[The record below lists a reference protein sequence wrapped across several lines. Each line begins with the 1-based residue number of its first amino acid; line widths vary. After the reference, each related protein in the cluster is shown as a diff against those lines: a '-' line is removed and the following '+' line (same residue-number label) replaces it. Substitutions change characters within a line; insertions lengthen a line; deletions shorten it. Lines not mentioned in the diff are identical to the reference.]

1 MRVRELYSRLA
12 DSIDATVVTGN
23 FPGARDE
30 TVRGVRYRRVGAK
43 SPYWFSRLTYAAS
56 ANLIL
61 RSESYD
67 AALFDFSSYTPL
79 FFPPG
84 KAAGVVVH
92 HITSPTAER
101 RWGKVLTRGIAGLE
115 KSMISRAGRISA
127 TSDAARDAAKTIAP
141 ATPLHMV
148 SAGVAP
154 SLFSLE
160 RHPESFLLYFGRL
173 DIYHKGI
180 DTLLD
185 AVAIVARSKPDVLL
199 KIAGRGSS
207 AEEIAALARKSGIE
221 RNVEVL
227 GAVDDAERDRLFATA
242 VMQVMPSRFEGF
254 GLAAAE
260 AMAAGVPLI
269 ASNAGSLPEV
279 VDAPRGGVL
288 VPPDDPQGLADAIV
302 RMLDDDAMRVS
313 LSLSARESARR
324 FDWDRVAADHLAFI
338 HAVAGQ

>member
-1 MRVRELYSRLA
+1 LA

-30 TVRGVRYRRVGAK
+30 TVRRVKYRRVGAK
-43 SPYWFSRLTYAAS
+43 RPYWFSRLTYAAS
-56 ANLIL
+56 ANRIL

-79 FFPPG
+79 FFPRSKPS
-84 KAAGVVVH
+84 GVVVH

-127 TSDAARDAAKTIAP
+127 TSDAARDASKGIAP
-141 ATPLHMV
+141 DTPLHMV

-185 AVAIVARSKPDVLL
+185 AIAIVSRSKPDVLL

-207 AEEIAALARKSGIE
+207 ADEITALAGKLGIE
-221 RNVEVL
+221 RNVQVL
-227 GAVDDAERDRLFATA
+227 GAVDDAERDRLFSTA

-288 VPPDDPQGLADAIV
+288 VPPDDPQALADAIV
-302 RMLDDDAMRVS
+302 KLFGDEAMRRR
-313 LSLSARESARR
+313 LSSSARESARR
-324 FDWDRVAADHLAFI
+324 FDWDRVARDHLAFI
-338 HAVAGQ
+338 HAVAGR

>member
-23 FPGARDE
+23 FPGASNE
-30 TVRGVRYRRVGAK
+30 TVRGVSYRRVGARR
-43 SPYWFSRLTYAAS
+43 PYWLSRLTYAAA
-56 ANLIL
+56 ANRIL
-61 RSESYD
+61 RKERYD

-79 FFPPG
+79 FFPRNRP
-84 KAAGVVVH
+84 AGVVVH

-101 RWGKVLTRGIAGLE
+101 RWGKILTRGIAGLE
-115 KSMISRAGRISA
+115 KAMISRADRISA
-127 TSDAARDAAKTIAP
+127 TSDAARDAATSIAP
-141 ATPLHMV
+141 GTPLHMV

-154 SLFSLE
+154 SLFTLD
-160 RHPESFLLYFGRL
+160 RHPENFLLYFGRL

-180 DTLLD
+180 DTLLE
-185 AVAIVARSKPDVLL
+185 AIAIVARTNPDVLL

-207 AEEIAALARKSGIE
+207 AEEIAALARKNGID
-221 RNVEVL
+221 RNVQVL
-227 GAVDDAERDRLFATA
+227 GAVDDEERDRLFATA
-242 VMQVMPSRFEGF
+242 KMQVMPSRFEGF

-279 VDAPRGGVL
+279 VDAPRGGIL
-288 VPPDDPQGLADAIV
+288 VHPDDPQGLADAIV
-302 RMLDDDAMRVS
+302 NLLSDDARRQS
-313 LSLSARESARR
+313 LSISARESARR

-338 HAVAGQ
+338 KAVAGQ

>member
-1 MRVRELYSRLA
+1 VRVRELYSRLA

-30 TVRGVRYRRVGAK
+30 TVRGVTYRRVGAK
-43 SPYWFSRLTYAAS
+43 SPYWFSRITYAAS
-56 ANLIL
+56 ANRIL
-61 RSESYD
+61 RNEKYD

-79 FFPPG
+79 FLPRG
-84 KAAGVVVH
+84 RSTGVVVH

-101 RWGKVLTRGIAGLE
+101 RWGKILTRGIAGLE
-115 KSMISRAGRISA
+115 RSMISRAGRISA
-127 TSDAARDAAKTIAP
+127 TSDAARDAATTIAP
-141 ATPLHMV
+141 TTPLHMV

-154 SLFSLE
+154 SLFTLE

-180 DTLLD
+180 DTLLE
-185 AVAIVARSKPDVLL
+185 AVAIVSRSKPDILL

-207 AEEIAALARKSGIE
+207 SDEIAALAKKSGIE
-221 RNVEVL
+221 RNVQVL
-227 GAVDDAERDRLFATA
+227 GAVDDSERDRLFSTA

-279 VDAPRGGVL
+279 VDAPRGGVV
-288 VPPDDPQGLADAIV
+288 VPPDDPEALADAIA
-302 RMLDDDAMRVS
+302 RMLDDEAMRQS
-313 LSLSARESARR
+313 LSSSARESARR
-324 FDWDRVAADHLAFI
+324 FDWDRVASDHLAFI
-338 HAVAGQ
+338 RAVAGQ